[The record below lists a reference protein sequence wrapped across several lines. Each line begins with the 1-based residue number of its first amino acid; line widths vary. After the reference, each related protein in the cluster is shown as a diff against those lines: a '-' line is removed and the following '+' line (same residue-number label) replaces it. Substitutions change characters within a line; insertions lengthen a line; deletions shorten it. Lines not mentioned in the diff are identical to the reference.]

1 MLFWKSLY
9 LTLFVLGFGLFVISF
24 ISPNALFGWGM
35 ALMMVAVIIQ
45 QIIKHLY
52 TDVRMPKSP
61 ELAQLKQLKNQ
72 QDNSRIN
79 LLMDFFRFCFGKT

>member
-1 MLFWKSLY
+1 M
-9 LTLFVLGFGLFVISF
+9 ISF

-35 ALMMVAVIIQ
+35 ALMLVAVIIQ